1 MNGNLAYQEDTCD
14 PRREE
19 LHNGQVVLMAPSP
32 NVNHNSIAFKIANLF
47 ENHLRNRRCKVFA
60 DGTDVYLTEDDVFVP
75 DMMVVCDRS
84 KIKWNGVHGA
94 PDLVVEVLSLGTAKR
109 DRGYKKDMYEKC
121 GVREYWIVS
130 PKEKTVE
137 VYLLEDGHFRLDG
150 AYSLVPEEILRE
162 LKEKDRKNII
172 SRFQCSLYDD
182 LTIDLE
188 DVFDDLLEE
197 IY

>member
-1 MNGNLAYQEDTCD
+1 MNSNLACQEDYSD

-32 NVNHNSIAFKIANLF
+32 NVNHNSISSNIFRIFDRYLGKK
-47 ENHLRNRRCKVFA
+47 RCKPFM
-60 DGTDVYLTEDDVFVP
+60 DGTDVYLTENDVFVP

-84 KIKWNGVHGA
+84 KIRWNGVHGA

-109 DRGYKKDMYEKC
+109 DRGYKKDMYEKS

-162 LKEKDRKNII
+162 LKEKDRKDII
-172 SRFQCSLYDD
+172 SQFKCSLYDD

>member
-1 MNGNLAYQEDTCD
+1 MDSNLAYQEDTCD

-19 LHNGQVVLMAPSP
+19 LHNGQVVQMAPSP
-32 NVNHNSIAFKIANLF
+32 NVNHNSIAFKIANIF
-47 ENHLRNRRCKVFA
+47 ENHLKSRRCKVFS
-60 DGTDVYLTEDDVFVP
+60 DGTDVYLTEKDVFVP

-84 KIKWNGVHGA
+84 KIRWNGIHGA

-109 DRGYKKDMYEKC
+109 DRGYKKDMYEKS
-121 GVREYWIVS
+121 GVQEYWIVS

-137 VYLLEDGHFRLDG
+137 VYLLEDGHYRLDG

-162 LKEKDRKNII
+162 LKEKDRKDII
-172 SRFQCSLYDD
+172 SQFKCSLYDD

>member
-1 MNGNLAYQEDTCD
+1 MDTNLAYQYEDYQ
-14 PRREE
+14 RSE
-19 LHNGQVVLMAPSP
+19 LVGGKLVMMSPAATNHVLLSG
-32 NVNHNSIAFKIANLF
+32 NIYHIFANY
-47 ENHLRNRRCKVFA
+47 LRGKKCTPIA
-60 DGTDVYLTEDDVFVP
+60 DGVTVYLTDEDHFVP
-75 DMMVVCDRS
+75 DFMVVCDRD
-84 KIKWNGVHGA
+84 KLKTDGVHGA

-130 PKEKTVE
+130 QKEKTVE
-137 VYLLEDGHFRLDG
+137 VYLLEEGHFRLDG

-172 SRFQCSLYDD
+172 SEFQCSLYDD
-182 LTIDLE
+182 LTIRLE

-197 IY
+197 I

>member
-1 MNGNLAYQEDTCD
+1 MNDNLAYQEDYSD

-47 ENHLRNRRCKVFA
+47 ENHLKGRRCKVFA
-60 DGTDVYLTEDDVFVP
+60 DGTDVYLTEKDVFVP
-75 DMMVVCDRS
+75 DMMVVCDRN
-84 KIKWNGVHGA
+84 KIRWNGIHGA

-121 GVREYWIVS
+121 GVREYWIVT

-172 SRFQCSLYDD
+172 SEFQCSLYDD
-182 LTIDLE
+182 LTIRLE

-197 IY
+197 I

>member
-19 LHNGQVVLMAPSP
+19 VLDGQVVMMAPSP
-32 NVNHNSIAFKIANLF
+32 NVNHNTIAFKIANLF
-47 ENHLRNRRCKVFA
+47 ENHLKSRRCKVFA

-84 KIKWNGVHGA
+84 KIRWNGVHGA
-94 PDLVVEVLSLGTAKR
+94 PDLVVEVLSFGTAKR

-121 GVREYWIVS
+121 GVKEYWIVS

-137 VYLLEDGHFRLDG
+137 VYLLEEGHFRLDG

-172 SRFQCSLYDD
+172 SEFQCSLYDD
-182 LTIDLE
+182 LTIRLE

-197 IY
+197 V

>member
-1 MNGNLAYQEDTCD
+1 MNGNLACQEDYSD

-32 NVNHNSIAFKIANLF
+32 NMNHNFIASNIYDIFKG
-47 ENHLRNRRCKVFA
+47 HLRGKKCRVIYAGSDVF
-60 DGTDVYLTEDDVFVP
+60 LTEEDVFVP
-75 DMMVVCDRS
+75 DVMVVCDRS
-84 KIKWNGVHGA
+84 KIRWNGVHGA

-137 VYLLEDGHFRLDG
+137 VYLLEDGRFRLDG
-150 AYSLVPEEILRE
+150 AYSLVPEEILRQ
-162 LKEKDRKNII
+162 LKEKDRKNNI
-172 SRFQCSLYDD
+172 SEFQCSLYDE
-182 LTIDLE
+182 LTIRLE
-188 DVFDDLLEE
+188 DVFDDLLEDTF
-197 IY
+197 

>member
-1 MNGNLAYQEDTCD
+1 MNSNLAYQEDTCD

-32 NVNHNSIAFKIANLF
+32 NMNHNFIASNIYDIFK
-47 ENHLRNRRCKVFA
+47 EHLRGKKCRVIYDGSDVF
-60 DGTDVYLTEDDVFVP
+60 LTEEDVFVP
-75 DMMVVCDRS
+75 DVMVVCDRS
-84 KIKWNGVHGA
+84 KIRWNGVHGA

-172 SRFQCSLYDD
+172 SEFQCSLYDD
-182 LTIDLE
+182 LTIRLE
-188 DVFDDLLEE
+188 DVFDDLLED

>member
-1 MNGNLAYQEDTCD
+1 MRENLACQEE
-14 PRREE
+14 RREE
-19 LHNGQVVLMAPSP
+19 LINGEIVMMSP
-32 NVNHNSIAFKIANLF
+32 RPAYNHNRVASNIFWLF
-47 ENHLRNRRCKVFA
+47 ENYLRGKRCTPIA
-60 DGTDVYLTEDDVFVP
+60 NGTDLYLTEENQFVP
-75 DMMVVCDRS
+75 DFMIVCEPE
-84 KIKWNGVHGA
+84 KIQPDGVHGT
-94 PDLVVEVLSLGTAKR
+94 PDLVAEVLSPGTAKR

-172 SRFQCSLYDD
+172 SEFQCSLYDD
-182 LTIDLE
+182 LTIRLE

-197 IY
+197 V

>member
-1 MNGNLAYQEDTCD
+1 MDSNLAYQENYSD

-19 LHNGQVVLMAPSP
+19 LHHGQVVLMAPSP
-32 NVNHNSIAFKIANLF
+32 NVNHNSISSNIFRIFDRYLDKK
-47 ENHLRNRRCKVFA
+47 RCKPFM

-84 KIKWNGVHGA
+84 KIKWNGIHGA

-109 DRGYKKDMYEKC
+109 DRGYKKDVYEKS

-130 PKEKTVE
+130 PQEKTVE

-150 AYSLVPEEILRE
+150 AYSLVPEKILRE

-172 SRFQCSLYDD
+172 SRFKCSLYDD

-188 DVFDDLLEE
+188 DVFDDLLED

>member
-1 MNGNLAYQEDTCD
+1 MSSNLAYQEEYSD

-19 LHNGQVVLMAPSP
+19 LLDGQVVQMAPSP
-32 NVNHNSIAFKIANLF
+32 NVNHNSISSNIFRIFDRYLGRK
-47 ENHLRNRRCKVFA
+47 RCKPFM
-60 DGTDVYLTEDDVFVP
+60 DGTDVYLTENDVFVP

-84 KIKWNGVHGA
+84 KIRWNGVH
-94 PDLVVEVLSLGTAKR
+94 DLVVEVLSLGTAKR

-172 SRFQCSLYDD
+172 SQFKCSLY
-182 LTIDLE
+182 
-188 DVFDDLLEE
+188 